1 MMKIEEI
8 QNLLQTIDSLSLIR
22 VEIETDGLRLITD
35 KSERPAE
42 SQSASVP
49 AAVRSSQPIE
59 KREETVEPFVEEIIE
74 LEGAYITSPII
85 GSFYAAPGPDAD
97 KYVEIGAIVKKDQTV
112 CIVEAMKLMNE
123 VTAEEDCEILE
134 IMIKDGQPVEYGQPL
149 FRVKKV

>member
-35 KSERPAE
+35 KSKGPVQV
-42 SQSASVP
+42 QSTSVP
-49 AAVRSSQPIE
+49 VAVESPQVNR
-59 KREETVEPFVEEIIE
+59 KREETVEPFMEETIE
-74 LEGAYITSPII
+74 LEGSTITSPII

-97 KYVEIGAIVKKDQTV
+97 NYVEVGTIVKKDQTV

-134 IMIKDGQPVEYGQPL
+134 CLIEDGQPVEYGQPL

>member
-8 QNLLQTIDSLSLIR
+8 QKLLQTIDSLSLIR

-35 KSERPAE
+35 KSERPAPA
-42 SQSASVP
+42 QSGGAP
-49 AAVRSSQPIE
+49 AAERKPQSTE
-59 KREETVEPFVEEIIE
+59 KREETVEPFVEETIE
-74 LEGAYITSPII
+74 PEGSFITSPII
-85 GSFYAAPGPDAD
+85 GSFYAAPSPDAD
-97 KYVEIGAIVKKDQTV
+97 NYVEVGTIVKKDQTV

-134 IMIKDGQPVEYGQPL
+134 CLIEDGQPVEYGQPL

>member
-1 MMKIEEI
+1 MKIEEI

-35 KSERPAE
+35 KSEG
-42 SQSASVP
+42 STQVQSTNVPVSVGNQQSN
-49 AAVRSSQPIE
+49 R
-59 KREETVEPFVEEIIE
+59 KREETVEPFVEETIE
-74 LEGAYITSPII
+74 LEGTTITSPII
-85 GSFYAAPGPDAD
+85 GTFYAAPGPDAD
-97 KYVEIGAIVKKDQTV
+97 NYVNVGVIVKTDQTV

-134 IMIKDGQPVEYGQPL
+134 CLIEDGQPVEYGQPL

>member
-35 KSERPAE
+35 KSERPAQAQSTSVPVAVE
-42 SQSASVP
+42 SSQSN
-49 AAVRSSQPIE
+49 R
-59 KREETVEPFVEEIIE
+59 KREETAEPFVEETIE
-74 LEGAYITSPII
+74 LEGAMITSPII

-97 KYVEIGAIVKKDQTV
+97 NYVKVGAIVKKDQTV

-134 IMIKDGQPVEYGQPL
+134 CLIEDGQPVEYGQPL